1 MNHILNVF
9 KYSVFCKS
17 FNFHYSFS
25 MFHYVLF
32 NDALLFFLFTG
43 ELPYNQLVTCWKHLQ
58 QKRLWQRCLQQRSS
72 CQKYLLTT
80 SFTPDACRSA
90 WQVSLPASVPLLI
103 VSLCSERLEAVPL
116 IPSLGSY
123 SRAPWWPIYPSPGTN
138 QALTAPSCPLPPTLG
153 TWESRAQISSLIWTM
168 KECTPHPRQ

>member
-1 MNHILNVF
+1 MEKEILTEKKSAMLNRKMNHILNVF

-32 NDALLFFLFTG
+32 NDALLFFSLTVRIAC
-43 ELPYNQLVTCWKHLQ
+43 NQLVTCWKHLQ

-103 VSLCSERLEAVPL
+103 FSLCSERLRH
-116 IPSLGSY
+116 SLDSFSWSY
-123 SRAPWWPIYPSPGTN
+123 PGPMMTH
-138 QALTAPSCPLPPTLG
+138 L
-153 TWESRAQISSLIWTM
+153 SLSW
-168 KECTPHPRQ
+168 H